1 MAISK
6 AAPDIGLRLVG
17 MADGSTAIA
26 TERGE
31 LLANQCGVVLKSSPG
46 GATIATVEF
55 VVDHHKFRI
64 DPPSG
69 ESTIKIDAS
78 RVKMADLEEEF
89 AKEVR
94 KIINRVNDAV
104 E

>member
-55 VVDHHKFRI
+55 VIDHDKFKLNAGSAALEIKNDRYWL
-64 DPPSG
+64 SG
-69 ESTIKIDAS
+69 FEAAVLKEIK
-78 RVKMADLEEEF
+78 
-89 AKEVR
+89 
-94 KIINRVNDAV
+94 KIRERLNSPTW
-104 E
+104 

>member
-31 LLANQCGVVLKSSPG
+31 LLANQCGVVLKSSLG

-55 VVDHHKFRI
+55 VIDHEKFKLNDSSAAI
-64 DPPSG
+64 
-69 ESTIKIDAS
+69 EIKNDRYLLAG
-78 RVKMADLEEEF
+78 LEEAF
-89 AKEVR
+89 MKEIK
-94 KIINRVNDAV
+94 KIRERLDIPNF
-104 E
+104 